1 MPPYV
6 AVMSDSL
13 RRYAFSERLA
23 DILGQSRRDLRVRVT
38 LMITDG
44 LLPPGP
50 RGPGAP
56 PATADYAADLLIGVM
71 AAPQQVQTADAIRCY
86 RALRPGR
93 LLPTEPTGVVLGTPR
108 LRAEVAEPE
117 DDAALVPGYLRFG
130 EALTRLIERARTA
143 DARDVLAREL
153 FGIWISRG
161 FPAAAVQLATCSEGR
176 RALRTRRYEPE
187 PGARPPS
194 WLDPDHGGLA
204 DPGLF
209 HTVFLPAR
217 KLIEIAALTSPPADE
232 RTALMLDLG
241 QKIASL
247 AQLARERR
255 NRRPWETFLAK
266 AAVAEDVAE
275 RIDARERGHLR
286 EIAGFGSNPG
296 NLRMLTYVP
305 DDLPEGAGLVVVL
318 HGCTQTATSYDTATG
333 WSTLADRHGFALLL
347 PEQRRSNNPL
357 RCFNWFRQQDYLR
370 DGGEAESIRQMIERM
385 IAERGIDRSRIFV
398 TGLSAGGA
406 MTSVMLATHPELFA
420 GGAIVAGVPYRCAN
434 GLQEG
439 FDVIFQGR
447 ALSELEW
454 GEKVRAASAHGGPW
468 PRVQVWHG
476 DADSTVKPMN
486 GEEVVKQWR
495 DVHGLSAE
503 PAHEEQIGPHRRR
516 VWRDADGRD
525 LVVHYSVSGMAHG
538 QAIDPDGIDGCGRP
552 APFIIDA
559 GISSPTH
566 IARSWGLTEV
576 RRQRPANEPRRRTR
590 AGGSAIGMATGRPS
604 GGEEA
609 VTIPITPGPRVPSS
623 GSSASAPAVPPA
635 PPGGDKP
642 GLTDPARSARP
653 GQETGPSKPDAQ
665 AANTPPEVDLAQIIS
680 RSLAAAAARR
690 KDDAGTD
697 KPRPGDGLAGLGID
711 IPGIIGASLEAAGL
725 LKSGRGSSSVG
736 RTGASIA
743 GVDIGAI
750 LGKSFEAAGLIRPDD
765 DAPATSADG
774 EGLAAAG
781 WEGDDR
787 WQMLAGGVLH
797 GQASSGVG
805 CDVGEKLTC
814 ISRRVVLGT
823 SPKLTYS
830 RKLELR
836 AAVNMLTT
844 ASFTVLI
851 DGIPVDEVI
860 ATGMDFTE
868 AQWTERADIDLGRFA
883 HRTAT
888 LTVELAANSNVC
900 LEVAAKAWLRDL
912 RIEDAAG

>member
-1 MPPYV
+1 
-6 AVMSDSL
+6 MSEAL

-71 AAPQQVQTADAIRCY
+71 AAPQQVQTVDAIRCY
-86 RALRPGR
+86 RALKAGRVMPGDSAGIVLGSPRARPYALEAHETAP
-93 LLPTEPTGVVLGTPR
+93 LLP
-108 LRAEVAEPE
+108 AH
-117 DDAALVPGYLRFG
+117 LRFG
-130 EALTRLIERARTA
+130 EALARLIEH
-143 DARDVLAREL
+143 ARDTTTREALAREL

-161 FPAAAVQLATCSEGR
+161 FPAAAVQLAAWTEGR
-176 RALRTRRYEPE
+176 RVLLTRRYEPE
-187 PGARPPS
+187 SGARPPG
-194 WLDPDHGGLA
+194 WLDPDRGGLA

-209 HTVFLPAR
+209 QTLFLPAS
-217 KLIEIAALTSPPADE
+217 KLIEIGTLTSPPPDE

-255 NRRPWETFLAK
+255 NRRPWESFLAK

-275 RIDARERGHLR
+275 RIDARDRGHLT
-286 EIAGFGSNPG
+286 EVTGFGSNPG
-296 NLRMLTYVP
+296 NLRMLTYIP
-305 DDLPEGAGLVVVL
+305 QDLPPDAPLVVVL
-318 HGCTQTATSYDTATG
+318 HGCTQTATSYDTGTG

-357 RCFNWFRQQDYLR
+357 RCFNWFRGQDYVR
-370 DGGEAESIRQMIERM
+370 DGGEPESIRQMVERLVSDH
-385 IAERGIDRSRIFV
+385 GIDRRRIFV

-420 GGAIVAGVPYRCAN
+420 GGAVVAGVPYRCAN

-447 ALSELEW
+447 SLSGLEW
-454 GEKVRAASAHGGPW
+454 GERVRSASAHDGPW

-476 DADSTVKPMN
+476 ESDGTVKPLN
-486 GEEVVKQWR
+486 ADEVIKQWR
-495 DVHGLSAE
+495 DVHGLPAE

-516 VWRDADGRD
+516 VWQDADGRD
-525 LVVHYSVSGMAHG
+525 LIEHYSVAGMAHG
-538 QAIDPDGIDGCGRP
+538 QAIDPRGPDGCGRP

-566 IARSWGLTEV
+566 IAKSWGLTEM
-576 RRQRPANEPRRRTR
+576 RRERPAPEPRRQQPTAERSVDLADEDR
-590 AGGSAIGMATGRPS
+590 AGQGAAI
-604 GGEEA
+604 
-609 VTIPITPGPRVPSS
+609 TIPISVGPRERAEPAKS
-623 GSSASAPAVPPA
+623 GAPEAPQVTPAATSETTKHRGTAASPDDAEKDAAAADRAPAA
-635 PPGGDKP
+635 D
-642 GLTDPARSARP
+642 L
-653 GQETGPSKPDAQ
+653 SKI
-665 AANTPPEVDLAQIIS
+665 LA
-680 RSLAAAAARR
+680 RSLAEAARR
-690 KDDAGTD
+690 ADDTGGSKAGG
-697 KPRPGDGLAGLGID
+697 PGGLGID

-725 LKSGRGSSSVG
+725 LKSGRGSAPSGVRG
-736 RTGASIA
+736 PSIA

-750 LGKSFEAAGLIRPDD
+750 LGKSFEAAGLLRPGRE
-765 DAPATSADG
+765 APPSGGNAN
-774 EGLAAAG
+774 GLADAG
-781 WEGDDR
+781 WEGADN
-787 WQMLAGGVLH
+787 WQMMPGEVLH
-797 GQASSGVG
+797 GQTSSGVG

-814 ISRRVVLGT
+814 VSRRVVLG
-823 SPKLTYS
+823 SAPKLFYS
-830 RKLELR
+830 RKLELS
-836 AAVNMLTT
+836 AAINMLTT

-868 AQWTERADIDLGRFA
+868 AQWTERTGIDLSRFA

-888 LTVELAANSNVC
+888 LTVELSANSNVC
-900 LEVAAKAWLRDL
+900 LEVAAKAWIRDL
-912 RIEDAAG
+912 RIMDAA